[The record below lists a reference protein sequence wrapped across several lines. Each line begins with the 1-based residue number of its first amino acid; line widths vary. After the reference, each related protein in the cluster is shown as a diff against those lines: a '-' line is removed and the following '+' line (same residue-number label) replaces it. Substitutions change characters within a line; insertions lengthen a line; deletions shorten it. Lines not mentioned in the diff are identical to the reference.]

1 MSECTKVPK
10 LISFVV
16 QYGDNFNESVR
27 QLTSLAQLT
36 ADLCVAEDNVLMKN
50 KDYKPSED
58 ATVSDPPPTLQSITS
73 KMVALGHSAVY
84 RNCYAL
90 AVFLL
95 TLPVT
100 SASCERAHSKV
111 DLVKSAVRASVGCE
125 RHFGPDI
132 GRKVGS

>member
-111 DLVKSAVRASVGCE
+111 DL
-125 RHFGPDI
+125 
-132 GRKVGS
+132 